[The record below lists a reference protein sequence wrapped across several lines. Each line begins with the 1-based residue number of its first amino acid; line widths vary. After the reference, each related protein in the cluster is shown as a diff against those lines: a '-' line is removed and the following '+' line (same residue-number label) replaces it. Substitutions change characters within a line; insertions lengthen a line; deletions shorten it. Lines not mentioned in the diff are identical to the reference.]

1 MCRFFPKIIEHTLN
15 TNRNVQ
21 AILNA
26 RYKKIRLT
34 AHGDISSCAVSFG
47 PSGNVCEFD
56 VFTHKI
62 ICTYFVNNDTR
73 EDFQSTFAH
82 SYLPF
87 QRSLKDFDMKNDK
100 QIIVVVADDDEDD
113 RLMTK
118 EAFEE
123 SGLPNKV
130 LFVKD
135 GIDLM
140 DYLHRNGQYADPE
153 ISPRPGLILLD
164 LNMPRMDGRE
174 ALKILKSDDE
184 LKSIPVTIFTTSKA
198 QEDVVNTYG
207 LGSNCFI
214 TKPVTYSELVNTIRQ
229 LGTFWFD
236 LVEIP
241 IPKP

>member
-1 MCRFFPKIIEHTLN
+1 
-15 TNRNVQ
+15 
-21 AILNA
+21 
-26 RYKKIRLT
+26 
-34 AHGDISSCAVSFG
+34 
-47 PSGNVCEFD
+47 
-56 VFTHKI
+56 
-62 ICTYFVNNDTR
+62 
-73 EDFQSTFAH
+73 
-82 SYLPF
+82 
-87 QRSLKDFDMKNDK
+87 MKNDK

-135 GIDLM
+135 GVDLM
-140 DYLHRNGQYADPE
+140 DYLHRRGQYANPE
-153 ISPRPGLILLD
+153 TSPRPGLILLD

-184 LKSIPVTIFTTSKA
+184 LKSIPVTVFTTSKA
-198 QEDVVNTYG
+198 QEDVVKTYG